1 MYETA
6 VSTGLP
12 SSRYRRERITVVVS
26 SPTFSR
32 AATSAGGTAVLT
44 LIMSTAGSADSWSAS
59 GLVRVLAADPKLM
72 ALAYGPPLFEPHGP
86 YESHPHPTPPTPQP
100 PLSPRS
106 LPP

>member
-1 MYETA
+1 MPPGPGFGSLIGVPSARSAGIYETA

-44 LIMSTAGSADSWSAS
+44 LIMSTAGSACAWPAS
-59 GLVRVLAADPKLM
+59 GLVRGLGADPKRVELSCRR
-72 ALAYGPPLFEPHGP
+72 ALFDRRGRY
-86 YESHPHPTPPTPQP
+86 
-100 PLSPRS
+100 
-106 LPP
+106 

>member
-1 MYETA
+1 MPPGPGFGSLIGVPSARSAGIYETA

-44 LIMSTAGSADSWSAS
+44 LIMSTAGSADAWSAS
-59 GLVRVLAADPKLM
+59 GLVRGLAADPQLM
-72 ALAYGPPLFEPHGP
+72 ELASRPAIFAPYGP
-86 YESHPHPTPPTPQP
+86 Y
-100 PLSPRS
+100 
-106 LPP
+106 